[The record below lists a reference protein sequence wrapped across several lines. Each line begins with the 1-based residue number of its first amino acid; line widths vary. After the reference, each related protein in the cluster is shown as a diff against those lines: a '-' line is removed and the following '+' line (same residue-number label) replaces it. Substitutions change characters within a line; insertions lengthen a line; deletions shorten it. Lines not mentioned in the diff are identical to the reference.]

1 MGYISFRSTCSS
13 KNGTFFVA
21 TCLAEKLQ
29 IFHNEKR
36 KRKERDLILI
46 LPQNSI
52 RYILFSAYN
61 TLKKYIFEINVIR
74 NAIIITMYFKYNAEK
89 LFFQETQ

>member
-1 MGYISFRSTCSS
+1 MGYILFRSTCSS

-21 TCLAEKLQ
+21 TCLAKKLQ

-61 TLKKYIFEINVIR
+61 TLNKYVFEINVIR
-74 NAIIITMYFKYNAEK
+74 NVIIITNV
-89 LFFQETQ
+89 FQV

>member
-61 TLKKYIFEINVIR
+61 TLNKYIFEINVIR
-74 NAIIITMYFKYNAEK
+74 NIIITMYFKYNAEK

>member
-21 TCLAEKLQ
+21 TCLAKKLQ

-61 TLKKYIFEINVIR
+61 TLNKYIFEINVIR
-74 NAIIITMYFKYNAEK
+74 KITMYFKYNAEK

>member
-21 TCLAEKLQ
+21 TCLAKKLQ

-61 TLKKYIFEINVIR
+61 TLNKYIFEINVIR
-74 NAIIITMYFKYNAEK
+74 NIIITMYFKYNAEK
-89 LFFQETQ
+89 LFFQETP

>member
-21 TCLAEKLQ
+21 TCLAKKLQ

-52 RYILFSAYN
+52 RYILFLPIIHSTN
-61 TLKKYIFEINVIR
+61 IFNG
-74 NAIIITMYFKYNAEK
+74 EK
-89 LFFQETQ
+89 LFFQETE

>member
-21 TCLAEKLQ
+21 TCLAKKLQ

-52 RYILFSAYN
+52 RYTLFSTYN
-61 TLKKYIFEINVIR
+61 TLNKYAFEIYVIR
-74 NAIIITMYFKYNAEK
+74 NAVLIANV
-89 LFFQETQ
+89 FQV

>member
-52 RYILFSAYN
+52 RYILCSAYI
-61 TLKKYIFEINVIR
+61 TLNKYIFEINVIR
-74 NAIIITMYFKYNAEK
+74 KITMYFKYNAEK